1 MDIEDFSAS
10 RGPRLRAL
18 IPFGVF
24 LVFYLGLSIASGDFY
39 KVPMTVAF
47 LVASASALVLNRKAS
62 LRSKIDLFAH
72 GMGDINI
79 MTMCLIFVL
88 AGAFA
93 ETARQMGAVDSTIQ
107 IALSFIPS
115 NLMLCGLFVVSCFL
129 SLAIGT
135 SVGTI
140 VALTPIALGI
150 TQTLG
155 ISGGLCLGA
164 VVGGS
169 MFGDNLSM
177 ISDTTI
183 AATRTQGIEMREKFT
198 ANLHVAAP
206 AAVITVLLYLIL
218 SHTGSGVEAKTLTLK
233 MFLDVI
239 PYLCV
244 LILAL
249 AGLNVMALLMLG
261 TLLAGIIGIL
271 NGSFTFW
278 EFLAAA
284 GVGARSMA
292 DTLIVALLAGGLLK
306 VIRYNGG
313 IEYLMK
319 KIEHLISGR
328 RSCEFGIALLVGVV
342 NVFTA
347 NNTVAIVIAGPIAKD
362 LARRYEVAPA
372 RSASILD
379 TMSCIVQGMI
389 PYGAQI
395 LSAVG
400 LAGAASVSASE
411 VMKFLCYP
419 YVLALCLFVSIL
431 FFRKKE
437 AAPETKAS

>member
-1 MDIEDFSAS
+1 MDIEDFSAN

-24 LVFYLGLSIASGDFY
+24 LVFYMGLSIVSGDFY
-39 KVPMTVAF
+39 RVPMTVAF
-47 LVASASALVLNRKAS
+47 LVASASALVLNHKAS
-62 LRSKIDLFAH
+62 LKSKIDLFAH

-93 ETARQMGAVDSTIQ
+93 ETARRMGAVDSTIQ
-107 IALSFIPS
+107 IALSFIPPH
-115 NLMLCGLFVVSCFL
+115 LMLCGLFMVACFI

-140 VALTPIALGI
+140 VALTPIALGV
-150 TQTLG
+150 TQTL
-155 ISGGLCLGA
+155 
-164 VVGGS
+164 
-169 MFGDNLSM
+169 GDNLSM

-206 AAVITVLLYLIL
+206 AAIVTVILYIIL
-218 SHTGSGVEAKTLTLK
+218 SHTGEPMAGRHLTLK

-239 PYLCV
+239 PYLCILV
-244 LILAL
+244 LAL
-249 AGLNVMALLMLG
+249 TGLNVMALLMLG
-261 TLLAGIIGIL
+261 TLLAGVIGII
-271 NGSFTFW
+271 NGSFSFW

-292 DTLIVALLAGGLLK
+292 DTLIVAILAGGLLK

-319 KIEHLISGR
+319 KIERLIRGR

-362 LARRYEVAPA
+362 LAKRYEVSPA

-379 TMSCIVQGMI
+379 TTSCIVQGMI

-400 LAGAASVSASE
+400 LAGAAAVSASE

-419 YVLALCLFVSIL
+419 YVLALFLTGSIL
-431 FFRKKE
+431 LAGRRKS
-437 AAPETKAS
+437 ADAIQP

>member
-1 MDIEDFSAS
+1 MDIEDFSANS
-10 RGPRLRAL
+10 GPRLRAL

-24 LVFYLGLSIASGDFY
+24 LVFYMGLSIVSGDFY
-39 KVPMTVAF
+39 RVPMTVAF
-47 LVASASALVLNRKAS
+47 LVASASALVLNHKAS
-62 LRSKIDLFAH
+62 LKSKIDLFAH

-93 ETARQMGAVDSTIQ
+93 ETARRMGAVDSTIQ
-107 IALSFIPS
+107 IALSFIPPH
-115 NLMLCGLFVVSCFL
+115 LMLCGLFMVACFI

-140 VALTPIALGI
+140 VALTPIALGV

-164 VVGGS
+164 VVGGA

-206 AAVITVLLYLIL
+206 AAIVTVILYIIL
-218 SHTGSGVEAKTLTLK
+218 SHTGEPMAGRHLTLK

-239 PYLCV
+239 PYLCILV
-244 LILAL
+244 LAL
-249 AGLNVMALLMLG
+249 TGLNVMALLMLG
-261 TLLAGIIGIL
+261 TLLAGVIGII
-271 NGSFTFW
+271 NGSFSFW

-292 DTLIVALLAGGLLK
+292 DTLIVAILAGGLLK

-319 KIEHLISGR
+319 KIERLIRGR

-362 LARRYEVAPA
+362 LAKRYEVSPA

-379 TMSCIVQGMI
+379 TTSCIVQGMI

-400 LAGAASVSASE
+400 LAGAAAVSASE

-419 YVLALCLFVSIL
+419 YVLALFLTGSIL
-431 FFRKKE
+431 LAGRRKS
-437 AAPETKAS
+437 ADAIQP

>member
-1 MDIEDFSAS
+1 MDIEDFSAN

-24 LVFYLGLSIASGDFY
+24 LVFYMGLSIVSGDFY
-39 KVPMTVAF
+39 RVPMTVAF
-47 LVASASALVLNRKAS
+47 LVASASALVLNHKAS
-62 LRSKIDLFAH
+62 LKSKIDLFAH

-93 ETARQMGAVDSTIQ
+93 ETARRMGAVDSTIQ
-107 IALSFIPS
+107 IALSFIPPH
-115 NLMLCGLFVVSCFL
+115 LMLCGLFMVACFI

-140 VALTPIALGI
+140 VALTPIALGV

-164 VVGGS
+164 VVGGA

-206 AAVITVLLYLIL
+206 AAIVTVILYIIL
-218 SHTGSGVEAKTLTLK
+218 SHTGEPMAGRHLTLK

-239 PYLCV
+239 PYLCILV
-244 LILAL
+244 LAL
-249 AGLNVMALLMLG
+249 TGLNVMALLMLG
-261 TLLAGIIGIL
+261 TLLAGVIGII
-271 NGSFTFW
+271 NGSFSFW

-292 DTLIVALLAGGLLK
+292 DTLIAAILAGGLLK

-319 KIEHLISGR
+319 KIERLIRGR

-362 LARRYEVAPA
+362 LAKRYEVSPA

-379 TMSCIVQGMI
+379 TTSCIVQGMI

-400 LAGAASVSASE
+400 LAGAAAVSASE

-419 YVLALCLFVSIL
+419 YVLALFLTGSIL
-431 FFRKKE
+431 LAGRRKS
-437 AAPETKAS
+437 ADAIQP

>member
-1 MDIEDFSAS
+1 MDIEDFSAN

-24 LVFYLGLSIASGDFY
+24 LVFYMGLSIVSGDFY
-39 KVPMTVAF
+39 RVPMTVAF
-47 LVASASALVLNRKAS
+47 LVASASALVLNHKAS
-62 LRSKIDLFAH
+62 LKSKIDLFAH

-93 ETARQMGAVDSTIQ
+93 ETARRMGAVDSTIQ
-107 IALSFIPS
+107 IALSFIPPH
-115 NLMLCGLFVVSCFL
+115 LMLCGLFMVACFI

-140 VALTPIALGI
+140 VALTPIALGV

-164 VVGGS
+164 VVGGA

-206 AAVITVLLYLIL
+206 AAIVTVILYIIL
-218 SHTGSGVEAKTLTLK
+218 SHTGEPMAGRHLTLK

-239 PYLCV
+239 PYLCILV
-244 LILAL
+244 LAL
-249 AGLNVMALLMLG
+249 TGLNVMALLMLG
-261 TLLAGIIGIL
+261 TLLAGVIGII
-271 NGSFTFW
+271 NGSFSFW

-292 DTLIVALLAGGLLK
+292 DTLIVAILAGGLLK

-319 KIEHLISGR
+319 KIERLIRGR

-362 LARRYEVAPA
+362 LAQRYEVSPA
-372 RSASILD
+372 RSARILD
-379 TMSCIVQGMI
+379 TTSCIVQGMI

-400 LAGAASVSASE
+400 LAGAAAVSASE

-419 YVLALCLFVSIL
+419 YVLALFLTGSIL
-431 FFRKKE
+431 LAGRRKS
-437 AAPETKAS
+437 ADAIQP

>member
-1 MDIEDFSAS
+1 MDIEDFSAN

-24 LVFYLGLSIASGDFY
+24 LVFYMGLSIVSGDFY
-39 KVPMTVAF
+39 RVPMTVAF
-47 LVASASALVLNRKAS
+47 LVASASALVLNHKAS
-62 LRSKIDLFAH
+62 LKSKIDLFAH

-93 ETARQMGAVDSTIQ
+93 ETARRMGAVDSTIQ
-107 IALSFIPS
+107 IALSFIPPH
-115 NLMLCGLFVVSCFL
+115 LMLCGLFMVACFI

-140 VALTPIALGI
+140 VALTPIALGV

-164 VVGGS
+164 VVGCA

-206 AAVITVLLYLIL
+206 AAIVTVILYIIL
-218 SHTGSGVEAKTLTLK
+218 SHTGEPMAGRHLTLK

-239 PYLCV
+239 PYLCILV
-244 LILAL
+244 LAL
-249 AGLNVMALLMLG
+249 TGLNVMALLMLG
-261 TLLAGIIGIL
+261 TLLAGVIGII
-271 NGSFTFW
+271 NGSFSFW

-292 DTLIVALLAGGLLK
+292 DTLIVAILAGGLLK

-319 KIEHLISGR
+319 KIERLIRGR

-362 LARRYEVAPA
+362 LAKRYEVSPA

-379 TMSCIVQGMI
+379 TTSCIVQGMI

-400 LAGAASVSASE
+400 LAGAAAVSASE

-419 YVLALCLFVSIL
+419 YVLALFLTGSIL
-431 FFRKKE
+431 LAGRRKS
-437 AAPETKAS
+437 ADAIQP

>member
-1 MDIEDFSAS
+1 MDIENFSAN

-24 LVFYLGLSIASGDFY
+24 LVFYMGLSIVSGDFY
-39 KVPMTVAF
+39 RVPMTVAF
-47 LVASASALVLNRKAS
+47 LVASASALVLNHKAS
-62 LRSKIDLFAH
+62 LKSKIDLFAH

-93 ETARQMGAVDSTIQ
+93 ETARRMGAVDSTIQ
-107 IALSFIPS
+107 IALSFIPPH
-115 NLMLCGLFVVSCFL
+115 LMLCGLFMVACFI

-140 VALTPIALGI
+140 VALTPIALGV

-164 VVGGS
+164 VVGGA

-206 AAVITVLLYLIL
+206 AAIVTVILYIIL
-218 SHTGSGVEAKTLTLK
+218 SHTGEPMAGRHLTLK

-239 PYLCV
+239 PYLCILV
-244 LILAL
+244 LAL
-249 AGLNVMALLMLG
+249 TGLNVMALLMLG
-261 TLLAGIIGIL
+261 TLLAGVIGII
-271 NGSFTFW
+271 NGSFSFW

-292 DTLIVALLAGGLLK
+292 DTLIVAILAGGLLK

-319 KIEHLISGR
+319 KIERLIRGR

-362 LARRYEVAPA
+362 LAKRYEVSPA

-379 TMSCIVQGMI
+379 TTSCIVQGMI

-400 LAGAASVSASE
+400 LAGAAAVSASE

-419 YVLALCLFVSIL
+419 YVLALFLTGSIL
-431 FFRKKE
+431 LAGRRKS
-437 AAPETKAS
+437 ADAIQP

>member
-1 MDIEDFSAS
+1 MDIEDFSAN

-24 LVFYLGLSIASGDFY
+24 LVFYMGLSIVSGDFY
-39 KVPMTVAF
+39 RVPMTVAF
-47 LVASASALVLNRKAS
+47 LVASASALVLNHKAS
-62 LRSKIDLFAH
+62 LKSKIDLFAH

-88 AGAFA
+88 AGSFA
-93 ETARQMGAVDSTIQ
+93 ETARRMGAVDSTIQ
-107 IALSFIPS
+107 IALSFIPPH
-115 NLMLCGLFVVSCFL
+115 LMLCGLFMVACFI

-140 VALTPIALGI
+140 VALTPIALGV

-164 VVGGS
+164 VVGGA

-206 AAVITVLLYLIL
+206 AAIVTVILYIIL
-218 SHTGSGVEAKTLTLK
+218 SHTGEPMAGRHLTLK

-239 PYLCV
+239 PYLCILV
-244 LILAL
+244 LAL
-249 AGLNVMALLMLG
+249 TGLNVMALLMLG
-261 TLLAGIIGIL
+261 TLLAGVIGII
-271 NGSFTFW
+271 NGSFSFW

-292 DTLIVALLAGGLLK
+292 DTLIVAILAGGLLK

-319 KIEHLISGR
+319 KIERLIRGR

-362 LARRYEVAPA
+362 LAKRYEVSPA

-379 TMSCIVQGMI
+379 TTSCIVQGMI

-400 LAGAASVSASE
+400 LAGAAAVSASE

-419 YVLALCLFVSIL
+419 YVLALFLTGSIL
-431 FFRKKE
+431 LAGRRKS
-437 AAPETKAS
+437 ADAIQP

>member
-1 MDIEDFSAS
+1 MDIEDFSAN

-24 LVFYLGLSIASGDFY
+24 LVFYMGLSIVSGDFY
-39 KVPMTVAF
+39 RVPMTVAF
-47 LVASASALVLNRKAS
+47 LVASASALVLNHKAS
-62 LRSKIDLFAH
+62 LKSKIDLFAH

-93 ETARQMGAVDSTIQ
+93 ETARRMGAVDSTIQ
-107 IALSFIPS
+107 IALSFIPPH
-115 NLMLCGLFVVSCFL
+115 LMLCGLFMVACFI

-140 VALTPIALGI
+140 VALTPIALGV

-164 VVGGS
+164 VVGGA

-206 AAVITVLLYLIL
+206 AAIVTVILYIIL
-218 SHTGSGVEAKTLTLK
+218 SHTGEPMAGRHLTLK

-239 PYLCV
+239 PYLCILV
-244 LILAL
+244 LAL
-249 AGLNVMALLMLG
+249 IGLNVMALLMLG
-261 TLLAGIIGIL
+261 TLLAGVIGII
-271 NGSFTFW
+271 NGSFSFW

-292 DTLIVALLAGGLLK
+292 DTLIVAILAGGLLK

-319 KIEHLISGR
+319 KIERLIRGR

-362 LARRYEVAPA
+362 LAKRYEVSPA

-379 TMSCIVQGMI
+379 TTSCIVQGMI

-400 LAGAASVSASE
+400 LAGAAAVSASE

-419 YVLALCLFVSIL
+419 YVLALFLTGSIL
-431 FFRKKE
+431 LAGRRKS
-437 AAPETKAS
+437 ADAIQP

>member
-1 MDIEDFSAS
+1 MDIEDFSAN

-24 LVFYLGLSIASGDFY
+24 LVFYMGLSIVSGDFY
-39 KVPMTVAF
+39 RVPMTVAF
-47 LVASASALVLNRKAS
+47 LVASASALVLNHKAS
-62 LRSKIDLFAH
+62 LKSKIDLFAH

-93 ETARQMGAVDSTIQ
+93 ETARRMGAVDSTIQ
-107 IALSFIPS
+107 IALSFIPPH
-115 NLMLCGLFVVSCFL
+115 LMLCGLFMVACFI

-140 VALTPIALGI
+140 VALTPIALGV

-164 VVGGS
+164 VVGGA

-206 AAVITVLLYLIL
+206 AAIVTVILYIIL
-218 SHTGSGVEAKTLTLK
+218 SHTGEPMAGRHLTLK

-239 PYLCV
+239 PYLCILV
-244 LILAL
+244 LAL
-249 AGLNVMALLMLG
+249 TGLNVMALLMLG
-261 TLLAGIIGIL
+261 TLLAGVIGII
-271 NGSFTFW
+271 NGSFSFW

-292 DTLIVALLAGGLLK
+292 DTLIVAILAGGLLK

-313 IEYLMK
+313 
-319 KIEHLISGR
+319 
-328 RSCEFGIALLVGVV
+328 
-342 NVFTA
+342 
-347 NNTVAIVIAGPIAKD
+347 
-362 LARRYEVAPA
+362 
-372 RSASILD
+372 
-379 TMSCIVQGMI
+379 
-389 PYGAQI
+389 
-395 LSAVG
+395 
-400 LAGAASVSASE
+400 
-411 VMKFLCYP
+411 
-419 YVLALCLFVSIL
+419 
-431 FFRKKE
+431 
-437 AAPETKAS
+437 

>member
-1 MDIEDFSAS
+1 MDIEDFSAN

-24 LVFYLGLSIASGDFY
+24 LVFYMGLSIVSGDFY
-39 KVPMTVAF
+39 RVPMTVAF
-47 LVASASALVLNRKAS
+47 LVASASALVLNHKAS
-62 LRSKIDLFAH
+62 LKSKIDLFAH

-93 ETARQMGAVDSTIQ
+93 ETARRMGAVDSTIQ
-107 IALSFIPS
+107 IALSFIPPH
-115 NLMLCGLFVVSCFL
+115 LMLCGLFMVACFI

-140 VALTPIALGI
+140 VALTPIALGV

-164 VVGGS
+164 VVGGA

-206 AAVITVLLYLIL
+206 AAIVTVILYIIL
-218 SHTGSGVEAKTLTLK
+218 SHTGEPMAGRHLTLK

-239 PYLCV
+239 PYLCILV
-244 LILAL
+244 LAL
-249 AGLNVMALLMLG
+249 TGLNVMALLMLG
-261 TLLAGIIGIL
+261 TLLAGVIGII
-271 NGSFTFW
+271 NGSFSFW

-292 DTLIVALLAGGLLK
+292 DTLIVAILAGGLLK

-319 KIEHLISGR
+319 KIERLIRGR

-362 LARRYEVAPA
+362 LAKRYEVSPA

-379 TMSCIVQGMI
+379 TTSCIVQGVI

-400 LAGAASVSASE
+400 LAGAAAVSASE

-419 YVLALCLFVSIL
+419 YVLALFLTGSIL
-431 FFRKKE
+431 LAGRRKS
-437 AAPETKAS
+437 ADAIQP

>member
-319 KIEHLISGR
+319 KIERLISGR

-362 LARRYEVAPA
+362 LARRYDVAPA

-437 AAPETKAS
+437 AVPETKAS

>member
-1 MDIEDFSAS
+1 MDIEDFSAN

-24 LVFYLGLSIASGDFY
+24 LVFYMGLSIVSGDFY
-39 KVPMTVAF
+39 RVPMTVAF
-47 LVASASALVLNRKAS
+47 LVASASALVLNHKAS
-62 LRSKIDLFAH
+62 LKSKIDLFAH

-93 ETARQMGAVDSTIQ
+93 ETARRMGAVDSTIQ
-107 IALSFIPS
+107 IALSFIPPH
-115 NLMLCGLFVVSCFL
+115 LMLCGLFMVACFI

-140 VALTPIALGI
+140 VALTPIALGV

-164 VVGGS
+164 VVGGA

-183 AATRTQGIEMREKFT
+183 AATRMQGIEMREKFT

-206 AAVITVLLYLIL
+206 AAIVTVILYIIL
-218 SHTGSGVEAKTLTLK
+218 SHTGEPMAGRHLTLK

-239 PYLCV
+239 PYLCILV
-244 LILAL
+244 LAL
-249 AGLNVMALLMLG
+249 TGLNVMALLMLG
-261 TLLAGIIGIL
+261 TLLAGVIGII
-271 NGSFTFW
+271 NGSFSFW

-292 DTLIVALLAGGLLK
+292 DTLIVAILAGGLLK

-319 KIEHLISGR
+319 KIERLIRGR

-362 LARRYEVAPA
+362 LAKRYEVSPA

-379 TMSCIVQGMI
+379 TTSCIVQGMI

-400 LAGAASVSASE
+400 LAGAAAVSASE

-419 YVLALCLFVSIL
+419 YVLALFLTGSIL
-431 FFRKKE
+431 LAGRRKS
-437 AAPETKAS
+437 ADAIQP